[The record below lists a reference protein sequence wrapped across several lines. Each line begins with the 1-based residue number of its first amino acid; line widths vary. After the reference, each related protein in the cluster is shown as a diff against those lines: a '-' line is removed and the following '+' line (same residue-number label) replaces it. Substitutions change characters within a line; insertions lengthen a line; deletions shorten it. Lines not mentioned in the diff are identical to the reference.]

1 MSSEQPIVHK
11 EPAVQTN
18 PFAKHLADHVNAGA
32 VAIESE
38 RAIAEAQGKLV
49 IAKRFPRDQAR
60 AYAAIIDACKRPGLA
75 EEACYSFPRGG
86 QTVSG
91 PSIRLAEMLAANW
104 GNIDYGIREL
114 SRKEGV
120 SEMEAY
126 CWDLETNTMSSQK
139 FTVRHIRDTRGGG
152 VKLTEERDIY
162 ELTANMG
169 GRRLRARVLAILPAD
184 LIQAAVD
191 ECGRTLA
198 GGNDLPIADRV
209 RNMLTAFKTLGIQPA
224 LVEKRLGHGL
234 DTVTGEELA
243 DLRKIH
249 NSIRDGVSKIND
261 WFGDK
266 PSGDSEHMEGDP
278 VPDRPAPKPRSP
290 KGAALVK
297 DNPKPVEIV
306 AEAEPTPDN
315 KREREMAA
323 DEAAEAERA
332 SERKASVIA
341 KPVNPLHAEGEKIIA
356 EANAKVVAHQPL
368 SNEKVA
374 EVLGRA
380 ASDHARSMVAGGLAT
395 STGSRA
401 ATEAMIN
408 EAVAQGMPE
417 KGVTLPQR
425 PRLNDGEIIT
435 VEAQVNAFKIKPG
448 TSAGKTINYI
458 SAEIVSPEFKGEVAD
473 KSASPL
479 WTLDAPLR
487 LTLRGGPKRVF
498 VDKIE
503 AITEAPAAAQQEAT
517 DEV

>member
-1 MSSEQPIVHK
+1 MSEQPIVHK
-11 EPAVQTN
+11 EPAVQSN

-60 AYAAIIDACKRPGLA
+60 AYSAIIDACKRPGLA

-152 VKLTEERDIY
+152 VKLTDERDIY

-169 GRRLRARVLAILPAD
+169 GRRLRARILAILPAD

-191 ECGRTLA
+191 ECGKTLA
-198 GGNDLPIADRV
+198 GGNELPIADRV
-209 RNMLTAFKTLGIQPA
+209 RNMVAAFKTLGVQPE
-224 LVEKRLGHGL
+224 LIEKRVGHAL
-234 DTVTGEELA
+234 ATTTGEELA

-266 PSGDSEHMEGDP
+266 PAEGGIEGDP
-278 VPDRPAPKPRSP
+278 APDRPAPKPRAA
-290 KGAALVK
+290 KGAAAVK
-297 DNPKPVEIV
+297 ENAAKEVVIPAETVALKADTTGTPPPEPATSVEPKKEAAKAEPAPKP
-306 AEAEPTPDN
+306 A
-315 KREREMAA
+315 
-323 DEAAEAERA
+323 
-332 SERKASVIA
+332 
-341 KPVNPLHAEGEKIIA
+341 EKIA
-356 EANAKVVAHQPL
+356 P
-368 SNEKVA
+368 
-374 EVLGRA
+374 RA
-380 ASDHARSMVAGGLAT
+380 LLHPDER
-395 STGSRA
+395 
-401 ATEAMIN
+401 
-408 EAVAQGMPE
+408 
-417 KGVTLPQR
+417 
-425 PRLNDGEIIT
+425 IT
-435 VEAQVNAFKIKPG
+435 VEAMVEEFKMLTGMRGGQPWPYV
-448 TSAGKTINYI
+448 TAT
-458 SAEIVSPEFKGEVAD
+458 IVSPELRGQVDMTDNSLADGKPVA
-473 KSASPL
+473 AWQLNHPV
-479 WTLDAPLR
+479 R
-487 LTLRGGPKRVF
+487 LTVLGKKYKSGSIRNV
-498 VDKIE
+498 VEKIE
-503 AITEAPAAAQQEAT
+503 LVEASAAGQQAGE
-517 DEV
+517 DV

>member
-1 MSSEQPIVHK
+1 MSTDQPIVHK
-11 EPAVQTN
+11 EPAVQSN

-249 NSIRDGVSKIND
+249 NSLRDGISKIGD
-261 WFGDK
+261 WFGDGPK
-266 PSGDSEHMEGDP
+266 SDDQIDGDP
-278 VPDRPAPKPRSP
+278 APDRPAPKPRSP
-290 KGAALVK
+290 KGAALVRE
-297 DNPKPVEIV
+297 NPKP
-306 AEAEPTPDN
+306 AEVVVDAETVPAAEAQKPAAEPT
-315 KREREMAA
+315 
-323 DEAAEAERA
+323 
-332 SERKASVIA
+332 
-341 KPVNPLHAEGEKIIA
+341 KPANPLHAEGEKIVA
-356 EANAKVVAHQPL
+356 EANAKVAAQTPD
-368 SNEKVA
+368 KVESFA
-374 EVLGRA
+374 QA
-380 ASDHARSMVAGGLAT
+380 AKAT
-395 STGSRA
+395 AA
-401 ATEAMIN
+401 AT
-408 EAVAQGMPE
+408 PRS
-417 KGVTLPQR
+417 TLNP
-425 PRLNDGEIIT
+425 GEIIT
-435 VEAQVNAFKIKPG
+435 VEAQVDAFKKAEG
-448 TSAGKTINYI
+448 LKDGKKIDYI
-458 SAEIVSPEFKGEVAD
+458 SAEIVSPEYRGTVAD
-473 KSASPL
+473 LSASPL
-479 WTLDAPLR
+479 WNLDEPLR

-503 AITEAPAAAQQEAT
+503 AIVEAPAAAQQGTA
-517 DEV
+517 DEF

>member
-1 MSSEQPIVHK
+1 MSEQPIVHK
-11 EPAVQTN
+11 EPAVQSN
-18 PFAKHLADHVNAGA
+18 PFAKHLADHINAGA

-86 QTVSG
+86 QTISG

-139 FTVRHIRDTRGGG
+139 FTVRHIRDTRGGP
-152 VKLTEERDIY
+152 VKLTDERDVY

-191 ECGRTLA
+191 ECGKTLA

-209 RNMLTAFKTLGIQPA
+209 RNMLTAFKGLGIQPA

-234 DTVTGEELA
+234 DTITGEELA

-249 NSIRDGVSKIND
+249 NSIRDGISKTGD
-261 WFGDK
+261 WFGDGPK
-266 PSGDSEHMEGDP
+266 SEDGIEGDP
-278 VPDRPAPKPRSP
+278 VNERPNPKPRSQ

-297 DNPKPVEIV
+297 ENAKAVEPEPSPE
-306 AEAEPTPDN
+306 AKHPAEPPAQKTPPVDPN
-315 KREREMAA
+315 WKPGIEP
-323 DEAAEAERA
+323 
-332 SERKASVIA
+332 KAKVS
-341 KPVNPLHAEGEKIIA
+341 NPLHAEGEKIIA
-356 EANAKVVAHQPL
+356 EANAKVAAAKIEQRAL
-368 SNEKVA
+368 LRENE
-374 EVLGRA
+374 
-380 ASDHARSMVAGGLAT
+380 T
-395 STGSRA
+395 
-401 ATEAMIN
+401 
-408 EAVAQGMPE
+408 
-417 KGVTLPQR
+417 
-425 PRLNDGEIIT
+425 IT
-435 VEAQVNAFKIKPG
+435 VEAQVDEYKVVVGKR
-448 TSAGKTINYI
+448 AGKDHPYVT
-458 SAEIVSPEFKGEVAD
+458 AVIVSPELRGQVSQTDGGIGGDGKPIA
-473 KSASPL
+473 A
-479 WTLDAPLR
+479 WQLDRPVR
-487 LTLRGGPKRVF
+487 LTVRGKRFASGTLVNI
-498 VDKIE
+498 VDGIE
-503 AITEAPAAAQQEAT
+503 VIEEALPETAA
-517 DEV
+517 DGDV

>member
-11 EPAVQTN
+11 EPAVQSN

-191 ECGRTLA
+191 ECGKTLA
-198 GGNDLPIADRV
+198 GGNDLPVGDRI
-209 RNMLTAFKTLGIQPA
+209 RNMVTAFKVLGVQPA
-224 LVEKRLGHGL
+224 LIEKRVGHAL
-234 DTVTGEELA
+234 DTMTGEELG

-266 PSGDSEHMEGDP
+266 QADAEQMEGDP

-290 KGAALVK
+290 KGASAVK
-297 DNPKPVEIV
+297 GNAPEVVVPAEEPAPTQAPEPKNVTPEPVKQATAPE
-306 AEAEPTPDN
+306 
-315 KREREMAA
+315 
-323 DEAAEAERA
+323 
-332 SERKASVIA
+332 
-341 KPVNPLHAEGEKIIA
+341 IIA
-356 EANAKVVAHQPL
+356 EANAKV
-368 SNEKVA
+368 
-374 EVLGRA
+374 A
-380 ASDHARSMVAGGLAT
+380 ASLAKMAKPAIT
-395 STGSRA
+395 QRA
-401 ATEAMIN
+401 LLHPDE
-408 EAVAQGMPE
+408 
-417 KGVTLPQR
+417 TLV
-425 PRLNDGEIIT
+425 
-435 VEAQVNAFKIKPG
+435 VEAQINEFKVVTATRNGQPHPYV
-448 TSAGKTINYI
+448 T
-458 SAEIVSPEFKGEVAD
+458 AEVVSPELKGQVHMTDGSLVDGKPISAWQLD
-473 KSASPL
+473 QPVRLHLKGKKYKSGSIVNL
-479 WTLDAPLR
+479 
-487 LTLRGGPKRVF
+487 VE
-498 VDKIE
+498 KIE
-503 AITEAPAAAQQEAT
+503 VLEAAAETQSG
-517 DEV
+517 DDV